1 MILKEDVKARESLKD
16 KIKSKIKSKVINT
29 ETAKKN
35 YGNIRI

>member
-29 ETAKKN
+29 ETAKK
-35 YGNIRI
+35 IMET